1 MPIDETNKI
10 LPDSSHFIL
19 IITAKTIE
27 SVYLLLLRALV
38 KASQQRSRAILGRA
52 TSWPICLIFAHT

>member
-19 IITAKTIE
+19 ITAKTTE